1 MTIRTVAIWTASA
14 LLAGTLQLTAF
25 AQNSAASQPSAVAG
39 ENQRYTTGEGDPND
53 LTLPGVYVIPM
64 KGQMGT
70 DIHESIYNEELV
82 ELIRKADP
90 ALIVW
95 ELECADRDDLM
106 LTQSKREEQSLMD
119 LEQYRRIV
127 TTLQDDLRGI
137 PQVMWVRDSWGISSV
152 VALAWP
158 DMYMSSKA
166 RLRGIQQIYEAGTN
180 WSDTD
185 VRAKMVAA
193 WVGIGNG
200 FLERGGYPI
209 ELGRAMM
216 NPTHVLSATWK
227 GRNVNWS
234 LDAQGEYLFDSSD
247 ERTATFNAKTAE
259 DFRISDGTAD
269 TLDDLLLLI
278 GYREYRVVDGEA
290 DDAIRKYIEN
300 WRRVYENCK
309 TAAADYQQHMGW
321 AQGDE
326 LVKWLGAARRDLEQ
340 ILSAMKRYPA
350 VEVRVQRELGM
361 SQLQLELEIDKIK
374 EQLRNRGRGGNTGG
388 GGLES
393 GGGGRGR
400 GRG

>member
-1 MTIRTVAIWTASA
+1 TS
-14 LLAGTLQLTAF
+14 
-25 AQNSAASQPSAVAG
+25 
-39 ENQRYTTGEGDPND
+39 GEGDPND

-70 DIHESIYNEELV
+70 DINENVYNDELI
-82 ELIRKADP
+82 ELIREADP
-90 ALIVW
+90 ALIIW

-106 LTQSKREEQSLMD
+106 LTQSTQEEQSLMD
-119 LEQYRRIV
+119 LEQYRRMV
-127 TTLQDDLRGI
+127 ANLQDELRDI

-152 VALAWP
+152 FALAWP

-166 RLRGIQQIYEAGTN
+166 RLLGMRQIYEAGTG
-180 WSDTD
+180 WTDSD

-216 NPTHVLSATWK
+216 NPTYVLSATWK
-227 GRNVNWS
+227 GRDVRWT
-234 LDAQGEYLFDSSD
+234 LDDKGEYLFDSSD
-247 ERTATFNAKTAE
+247 ERTAMFNAKTAE

-269 TLDDLLLLI
+269 TLDDLMLLL

-290 DDAIRKYIEN
+290 DDVIAKYIED
-300 WRRVYENCK
+300 WRRAYEKCK
-309 TAAADYQQHMGW
+309 TLVEDYRQHMGW

-326 LVKWLGAARRDLEQ
+326 TVKWLGASRKDLEQ
-340 ILSAMKRYPA
+340 ILSAMKRYSA
-350 VEVRVQRELGM
+350 VEIRMQREFGM

-374 EQLRNRGRGGNTGG
+374 ERIRNRGRGGGG
-388 GGLES
+388 GSSFGGG

-400 GRG
+400 G